1 MSKAR
6 AIPERDLV
14 ELAAKLR
21 IALALVTRSQ
31 RQDVPGKLTAVQ
43 LSALYKVELY
53 GPLRLGDLA
62 AREQVAAPTMS
73 RVVGSLASAGLLTRR
88 TDPTSARCSLVTI
101 TKAGR
106 KQIDAVRLDRT
117 DVMTC
122 RIAKLS
128 PLHQRALA
136 SALPALEALVEMSM
150 PGIAEREVE
159 RTRRARGLRERHSG
173 PISR

>member
-21 IALALVTRSQ
+21 IALALLTRCQ

-43 LSALYKVELY
+43 LSALCKVDVH

-62 AREQVAAPTMS
+62 AREQVAASTMS
-73 RVVGSLASAGLLTRR
+73 RVVGALSTAGLITRR
-88 TDPTSARCSLVTI
+88 TDPASARCSLVTI
-101 TKAGR
+101 TQAGR

-117 DVMTC
+117 DLMTC
-122 RIAKLS
+122 RLSKLS
-128 PLHQRALA
+128 PAHQRALA
-136 SALPALEALVEMSM
+136 SALPALEALVETAGS
-150 PGIAEREVE
+150 
-159 RTRRARGLRERHSG
+159 S
-173 PISR
+173 